1 MDRFGTDNQRE
12 YALTLATEL
21 GMPDLRAAYAEVM
34 GKPLDEAEPLNLST
48 QEASTVITG
57 LVARYDTRFPG
68 RRKMRSKKR
77 DDPGSEVASN
87 RVAPQSGSDGLALA
101 SHQLRRWAQGLDTYV
116 ESTLDPDTHWILTRL
131 VQFECVL
138 AATHATQVLKT
149 KAGELRA
156 VNGNE
161 PIKVSHLLDY
171 FNGSEEEAA
180 KAMDVSVT
188 TLRGWGT
195 YVPPL
200 RSWQAEVVTNGRVRA
215 PRRAAALEASGS

>member
-21 GMPDLRAAYAEVM
+21 GLAGLRAAYTTVT
-34 GKPLDEAEPLNLST
+34 GKPLADDAPLNVST
-48 QEASTVITG
+48 QAASEVITA
-57 LVARYDTRFPG
+57 LIARYDERFPG
-68 RRKMRSKKR
+68 RRKKKPSKST
-77 DDPGSEVASN
+77 DQSSSDEVEPGGVVSE
-87 RVAPQSGSDGLALA
+87 SGTALA

-116 ESTLDPDTHWILTRL
+116 ESTLDPDTHWVLTRL
-131 VQFECVL
+131 AQFEAVL
-138 AATHATQVLKT
+138 AATHATNVLKQPG
-149 KAGELRA
+149 ALRA

-161 PIKVSHLLDY
+161 PIRVDQVLDY

-200 RSWQAEVVTNGRVRA
+200 RSWQAEVMTNGRVRA
-215 PRRAAALEASGS
+215 PRRSKSQDGVGA

>member
-21 GMPDLRAAYAEVM
+21 GMSDLRAAYAEVM
-34 GKPLDEAEPLNLST
+34 GKPLGESEPLNLST

-68 RRKMRSKKR
+68 RRKMRSKR
-77 DDPGSEVASN
+77 RGEPSSCETGSQEAS
-87 RVAPQSGSDGLALA
+87 QSENGALALA

-131 VQFECVL
+131 VQFERVL
-138 AATHATQVLKT
+138 AATHATNVLKT
-149 KAGELRA
+149 RAGDLRA

-200 RSWQAEVVTNGRVRA
+200 RSWQAEVVTHGQVRA
-215 PRRAAALEASGS
+215 PRRAAALEALGS